1 MPSKW
6 WEKIRLSSNY
16 TKALEQIDER
26 LKYWP
31 KFLLHKCKQ
40 RLTRL
45 TQVRVR
51 MQRLAKEDE
60 RLGETTV
67 ARLAP
72 KIRRREQTRERKA
85 ESAAK
90 IERAIERELMERLRS
105 GAYGEQPLNVDE
117 NIWKKVLKGL
127 ERKGEAELDDDLD
140 EGEMMSDEEEN
151 EYEQEMEDGA
161 VEYVSG
167 SDFDESEDEE
177 MEDLEDWLGSGEDG
191 EAASDGEDDDED
203 DSDDGD
209 DDDDTAALKK
219 KLGDLKRKR
228 PVAPP
233 AKPKKKPSKGS
244 KGPKTGIE
252 YEIEREPAQREMII
266 AK

>member
-16 TKALEQIDER
+16 TKALDQIDDR

-51 MQRLAKEDE
+51 MQRLAKEEE

-85 ESAAK
+85 EAAAK
-90 IERAIERELMERLRS
+90 IERAIERELVERLRS

-117 NIWKKVLKGL
+117 NVWKKVMRGL
-127 ERKGEAELDDDLD
+127 ERGGELEVDEDLD
-140 EGEMMSDEEEN
+140 EGEMMSDEEEYEN
-151 EYEQEMEDGA
+151 EYEREGDEELSDG

-167 SDFDESEDEE
+167 SDIDESDDEGI
-177 MEDLEDWLGSGEDG
+177 EDLEDWLGSEEEGKGSDDDDED
-191 EAASDGEDDDED
+191 EDDDDEDDDED
-203 DSDDGD
+203 DS
-209 DDDDTAALKK
+209 AALKK
-219 KLGDLKRKR
+219 KMADLKRKR
-228 PVAPP
+228 PQAP
-233 AKPKKKPSKGS
+233 AKPRKKGG
-244 KGPKTGIE
+244 KGPIEIE
-252 YEIEREPAQREMII
+252 YEREPAQREMLL

>member
-16 TKALEQIDER
+16 TKALAQIDEK
-26 LKYWP
+26 LIYWP
-31 KFLLHKCKQ
+31 KFYVHKNKQ

-51 MQRLAKEDE
+51 MQRLAKEEE

-72 KIRRREQTRERKA
+72 KIRRREMTRERKA

-90 IERAIERELMERLRS
+90 IERAIERELVERLRS
-105 GAYGEQPLNVDE
+105 GAYGDKPLNVDE
-117 NIWKKVLKGL
+117 KIWEKVMRGL
-127 ERKGEAELDDDLD
+127 ERGGELEADDDLD
-140 EGEMMSDEEEN
+140 EGEMMSEDEN
-151 EYEQEMEDGA
+151 EYEYEDGVPD

-167 SDFDESEDEE
+167 SEIDESDDEGV
-177 MEDLEDWLGSGEDG
+177 EDLEDWFGSEEDA
-191 EAASDGEDDDED
+191 EE
-203 DSDDGD
+203 GD
-209 DDDDTAALKK
+209 DDDDDEEGDSDDGSDDEETAALKK
-219 KLGDLKRKR
+219 QLGELKRKR
-228 PVAPP
+228 PAAPP
-233 AKPKKKPSKGS
+233 AKPRKKAGKGAK
-244 KGPKTGIE
+244 KGIEIE
-252 YEIEREPAQREMII
+252 YEQEPAQREMIL